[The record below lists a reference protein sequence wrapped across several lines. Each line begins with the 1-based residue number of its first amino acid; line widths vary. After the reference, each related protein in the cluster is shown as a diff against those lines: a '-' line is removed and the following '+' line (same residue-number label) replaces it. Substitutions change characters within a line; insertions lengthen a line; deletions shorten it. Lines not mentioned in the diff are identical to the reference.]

1 MREQQLCCPYCETV
15 MELRFE
21 PRAREAS
28 WYECPICGHR
38 VEPEGLRSLDDE
50 MPARRFSFQ

>member
-1 MREQQLCCPYCETV
+1 MRKPVLTCPYCETV
-15 MELRFE
+15 METYFE
-21 PRAREAS
+21 PRAQEAS

-50 MPARRFSFQ
+50 MPPFRFYLQ